1 MGSTIYKDSLSA
13 TKRANALQPT
23 SRPTNRVP
31 QPNVLSRTLEQTNK
45 QSDDEYSLKKKQKT
59 ALVLSQSRCS
69 YYVLLFYKKKTNI
82 SHVEII
88 KTQAIFE
95 LKNNYC
101 LIVDSCILTVY
112 RGATGAAR
120 APNPDKTSIMAARHR

>member
-13 TKRANALQPT
+13 SKRAYALQPT

-45 QSDDEYSLKKKQKT
+45 QSDDEYN
-59 ALVLSQSRCS
+59 
-69 YYVLLFYKKKTNI
+69 KKKTNI

-95 LKNNYC
+95 LKNNNC